1 MAVCAEA
8 YNGIELTCH
17 KQSPSGGGAMRY
29 LFFLLWI
36 PAAFL
41 LYLSIHQE
49 IVAQKGREAH
59 TKPVI
64 TAHAGHP
71 H

>member
-1 MAVCAEA
+1 
-8 YNGIELTCH
+8 
-17 KQSPSGGGAMRY
+17 MRY
-29 LFFLLWI
+29 LLFLLWI
-36 PAAFL
+36 PAAIL

-49 IVAQKGREAH
+49 VLAEKGRDVEK
-59 TKPVI
+59 KPVI

>member
-1 MAVCAEA
+1 
-8 YNGIELTCH
+8 
-17 KQSPSGGGAMRY
+17 MRY
-29 LFFLLWI
+29 LLFLLWI

-49 IVAQKGREAH
+49 VVAEKAREANQ
-59 TKPVI
+59 KPVI